1 MALWRGLVVAPETRC
16 SPYDR
21 NHYAYP
27 ASVEAEIIEGLGGI
41 WSPYTGE
48 QFESAGETD
57 FEHLVALSEAHDSG
71 ACARP
76 IERRRTFARDLDNLT
91 LADPDTNRRK
101 KGALDAADWMPPR
114 SRCWFAARVLAVR
127 REWILSMD
135 RPEAEALEGRP
146 YPLLC
151 RLPRAPGS
159 TAPLGSGGLLA
170 GTAPS
175 VAKDEASEMLER
187 WRAFIEV

>member
-1 MALWRGLVVAPETRC
+1 MTVWRGLVVAPETRC

-48 QFESAGETD
+48 QFESARETD
-57 FEHLVALSEAHDSG
+57 IEHLVALSEAHDSG
-71 ACARP
+71 ACAWS
-76 IERRRTFARDLDNLT
+76 IELRRTFARDLDNLT
-91 LADPDTNRRK
+91 LADPDTNRRG

-127 REWILSMD
+127 REWILSVD
-135 RPEAEALEGRP
+135 RREAEALEAVLIHCSADSQERP
-146 YPLLC
+146 DPPL
-151 RLPRAPGS
+151 P
-159 TAPLGSGGLLA
+159 
-170 GTAPS
+170 
-175 VAKDEASEMLER
+175 
-187 WRAFIEV
+187 